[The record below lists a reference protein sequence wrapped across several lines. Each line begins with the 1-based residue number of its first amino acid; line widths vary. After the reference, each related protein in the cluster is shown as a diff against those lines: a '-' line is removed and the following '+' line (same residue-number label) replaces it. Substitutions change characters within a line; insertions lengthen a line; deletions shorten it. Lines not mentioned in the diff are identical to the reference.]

1 MRNARGEDMAVNL
14 NPQRGLFPTSG
25 MRFRQRMTDS
35 LVILDAFT
43 ANPGD
48 LSWDALAALAP
59 LVAYDRTPPSDVV
72 ARAATATLLL
82 TNKTPITAKTLAAL
96 QQVRYIGVLATGY
109 NIVDVAAARERDIVV
124 TNVPA
129 YSTPSV
135 AQVVFA
141 LLLELT
147 HRTGH
152 HTDAVRAGRWS
163 ACADFAF
170 WDFPLVELAGRT
182 FGIVG
187 YGQIGKAVARIALA
201 LGMKVIATKSDERTG
216 HDGEVELVTTDRLFR
231 EADVVSLHCPLTP
244 ETQGL
249 INAARLAAMKP
260 TAYLINTGR
269 GPLIVERD
277 LADALNAGR
286 LAGAGLDVLSAEP
299 PPATNPLLT
308 AKNALITPH
317 FAWASREARARLIDI
332 ATENVRAFL
341 AGTPRNV
348 VN

>member
-1 MRNARGEDMAVNL
+1 MA
-14 NPQRGLFPTSG
+14 
-25 MRFRQRMTDS
+25 DS
-35 LVILDAFT
+35 IVILDAFT

-48 LSWDALAALAP
+48 LAWDSLAALAP
-59 LVAYDRTPPSDVV
+59 LTTHDRTPPAEIA
-72 ARAATATLLL
+72 ARADGATILLS
-82 TNKTPITAKTLAAL
+82 NKTPISAETIAAVPQL
-96 QQVRYIGVLATGY
+96 RYIGVLATGY
-109 NIVDVAAARERDIVV
+109 NIVDTAAARARGIPVC
-124 TNVPA
+124 NVPA

-152 HTDAVRAGRWS
+152 HSDAVRAGRWS

-170 WDFPLVELAGRT
+170 WDFPLIELAGRT

-187 YGQIGKAVARIALA
+187 YGQIGKAVAGIALA

-216 HDGEVELVTTDRLFR
+216 QDGDVELVSNERLFR
-231 EADVVSLHCPLTP
+231 EADVISLHCPLTP
-244 ETQGL
+244 KTNGL
-249 INAARLAAMKP
+249 INAARLASMKP
-260 TAYLINTGR
+260 TAFLINTGR
-269 GPLIVERD
+269 GPLIVESD
-277 LADALNAGR
+277 LADALNDGR

-308 AKNALITPH
+308 AKNAIITPH
-317 FAWASREARARLIDI
+317 FAWASREARARLIEI
-332 ATENVRAFL
+332 ATGNVRAFL
-341 AGTPRNV
+341 AGSPRNV